1 MLKPVDMRMV
11 AVAALA
17 GLLAPASLVAQE
29 PRLLW
34 GDTHVH
40 TAFSADAFTMGN
52 RDATPEVAYRF
63 ARGEPVIHPYHRAR
77 MQLATPLD
85 FIVVADHAENLGVL
99 REIYYRGV
107 QLEQPGLGDRI
118 KGWITEWRLRRLL
131 DSGDVQAAVRNMVEE
146 SQAPAVAAADALAN
160 PPAGIVNAG
169 ALKRK
174 SWRESTRLADEY
186 NDPGTFTTF
195 IGWEW
200 SSAPGAA
207 NLHRVVMTSA
217 DSSTANTFLPY
228 GSDQSPYPADLWA
241 WLERTSALTGAEF
254 IAIPHNSNIS
264 KGYMFAETS
273 LRGEPMSAAAART
286 RLRWEPVVE
295 ITQIKGDSE
304 THPLFSPDDEF
315 ADFESYNY
323 TFDVQDGPP
332 RFEPQRGDYIR
343 QALQRGLAL
352 EQRVGVNPFRFGVI
366 GSTDAH
372 TGLATAEEDN
382 FGGKFAADSTPE
394 TKGGN
399 DVTGV
404 SGWSM
409 SAQGLAAVWA
419 QDNTRDA
426 ILDAFR
432 RREVYATTGPRIQL
446 QFFGGWSYS
455 EEALGKLSSGLL
467 RHHGVPMG
475 GVLPGRPGEVAPT
488 FVLHAQRDPNG
499 ARLDRMQ
506 VVKGWLDAAGKLQEQ
521 VYDVVWSD
529 ERAPRSDGSLP
540 VVGSTVDLKTGRY
553 RNSIGADSLATV
565 WTDPDFEP
573 TMEAFYYARVL
584 QIPTPRHL
592 LLDALALGRQAPRE
606 GPSVIQERAYS
617 SPIWYSPQP

>member
-1 MLKPVDMRMV
+1 MLKRFDRSRIATAM
-11 AVAALA
+11 LA
-17 GLLAPASLVAQE
+17 WLLVSPSPLAQE
-29 PRLLW
+29 PVLLW

-40 TAFSADAFTMGN
+40 TAFSADAFSMGN
-52 RDATPEVAYRF
+52 RDATPDVAYRF

-77 MQLATPLD
+77 MQLDQALD

-99 REIYYRGV
+99 REIYHRGV
-107 QLEQPGLGDRI
+107 QLEDPGLADRL
-118 KGWITEWRLRRLL
+118 KGWFTEWRLRRLL

-146 SQAPAVAAADALAN
+146 SREPPAAAADALAN
-160 PPAGIVNAG
+160 PRAGIVNAA
-169 ALKRK
+169 ALKAK
-174 SWRESTRLADEY
+174 SWRESTLLADEY

-217 DSSTANTFLPY
+217 DSNTANAFLPF

-241 WLERTSALTGAEF
+241 WLERTSAATGAEF

-273 LRGEPMSAAAART
+273 LRGEPLSAADART

-295 ITQIKGDSE
+295 VTQIKGDSE

-315 ADFESYNY
+315 ADFETYSY

-332 RFEPQRGDYIR
+332 RTEPQRGDYIR

-352 EQRVGVNPFRFGVI
+352 EQRVGVNPYQFGLI
-366 GSTDAH
+366 GSTDTH
-372 TGLATAEEDN
+372 TGLATTEEDN
-382 FGGKFAADSTPE
+382 FGGKFAADSTPQ
-394 TKGGN
+394 TKGGE

-419 QDNTRDA
+419 EANTRDA
-426 ILDAFR
+426 ILAAFR
-432 RREVYATTGPRIQL
+432 RREVYATTGPRILL
-446 QFFGGWSYS
+446 QFFGGWHYS
-455 EEALGKLSSGLL
+455 AAALEKSDRSTL
-467 RHHGVPMG
+467 RQTGVPMG
-475 GVLPGRPGEVAPT
+475 GVLPDQPGDVAPT
-488 FVLHAQRDPNG
+488 FVLQAQRDPEG
-499 ARLDRMQ
+499 AKLDRVQ
-506 VVKGWLDAAGKLQEQ
+506 IIKGWIDDAGKVHEHVYDAA
-521 VYDVVWSD
+521 WSG
-529 ERAPRSDGSLP
+529 ERAPGPDGSLP
-540 VVGSTVDLKTGRY
+540 AVGNTVDLKTGRY
-553 RNSIGADSLATV
+553 RNNIGADSLAVV
-565 WTDPDFEP
+565 WTDPNFEP
-573 TMEAFYYARVL
+573 AQDAFYYARVL

-592 LLDALALGRQAPRE
+592 LLDALALGEDAPRE
-606 GPSVIQERAYS
+606 GPSVLQERAYS
-617 SPIWYSPQP
+617 SPIWYSGR